1 MKKMLLAGLLLSS
14 GAFAAHPLLTDDTGV
29 QGQGKWQFET
39 SVDRDT
45 ERDTELVSLGVAA
58 KLTYGLTETIDISI
72 EQPWARVEISKT
84 PKSHVSGV
92 NDTELALKWRA
103 VDAGKF
109 SASVNP
115 YLTLP
120 VGDGDKGMGN
130 EKATYGL
137 NLAAAWSEEW
147 ADCLF
152 NVGYTRNDND
162 AGDRKNI
169 WNSSFAVVGNVA
181 EAYKLVAE
189 VGTYSNGSASDS
201 QRPVYSTLGVIYSP
215 KETLDLDVGFRKGL
229 NKAEVKHSIGMG
241 VAVRW

>member
-1 MKKMLLAGLLLSS
+1 MKKIVLMSLLWSACAL
-14 GAFAAHPLLTDDTGV
+14 AAHPLQTDDTGV
-29 QGQGKWQFET
+29 QGQGKWQFEAT
-39 SVDRDT
+39 VDRDVA
-45 ERDTELVSLGVAA
+45 RDSDLATLGAAA
-58 KLTYGLTETIDISI
+58 KLTYGLTETVDISL
-72 EQPWARVEISKT
+72 EQAWTRAETSKT
-84 PKSHVSGV
+84 PKTHVSGV

-103 VDAGKF
+103 FESGKL

-137 NLAAAWSEEW
+137 NLAAAWSEDWGE
-147 ADCLF
+147 CLF
-152 NVGYTRNDND
+152 NLGYTRNNND

-169 WNSSFAVVGNVA
+169 WNTSVAAVGNVA
-181 EAYKLVAE
+181 ESFKLVAE

-215 KETLDLDVGFRKGL
+215 KDTLDLDLGFRKGL
-229 NKAEVKHSIGMG
+229 NKAEVKYSVGAG
-241 VAVRW
+241 VTTRW